1 MSEDILAKIVRMRRE
16 DIERT
21 GLNFGIEIPEA
32 RRVGHT
38 EFLGNVG
45 AILEVKRASPSK
57 GDIAPDLNPVALA
70 TTYAEAHAQAV
81 SVLTEM
87 NFFKG
92 SLRDLIAVADLM
104 EKRRQQGL
112 HACAVLRKDFL
123 LYEDEID
130 IAYRCG
136 ADAVL
141 LIARILNDE
150 QLVKMAKRA
159 QSFDMQAF
167 VEVRE
172 TDDLR
177 KLKLVTDA
185 LGEAAAKTIVAGV
198 NSRDLA
204 TFHTDPLVPASI
216 RSRLPAKAV
225 FESGIH
231 SGADAAYA
239 RSLGFT
245 GILVGEAVAKNPPL
259 AKDVVS
265 SFEGGCENACGK
277 FWKEYAERRDAKR
290 LSAKFPE
297 LAEGNVRPHPLV
309 KICGITREEDGLLA
323 AELGADLLGFVFSN
337 TKRLTTEAFVR
348 NFAEK
353 IRMCHPEP
361 FDNTSTSSAYQLR
374 DPNKVGEPVE
384 PLLVGVITDPDSVE
398 GKTAIKL
405 AREGVLDAVQFH
417 GIAPAQS
424 NLACHCEHEV
434 RSNLNAA
441 IPHYCAV
448 RIGEDSDFKQV
459 ATLRKNGE
467 PRILLDAKVEGIPG
481 GTGKTIP
488 ESILRE
494 KAGDIPLW
502 LAGGINPENVAT
514 ICEKFHPE
522 LIDVSS
528 GVEYAPGIKN
538 YDKMEALF
546 AAISTVK

>member
-16 DIERT
+16 DIQRL
-21 GLNFGIEIPEA
+21 GLNFGIEIPEK
-32 RRVGHT
+32 RQVGHT
-38 EFLGNVG
+38 EFLGNAG

-57 GDIAPDLNPVALA
+57 GDIAPDLDPVGLA

-81 SVLTEM
+81 SVLTEG

-92 SLRDLIAVADLM
+92 SLRDLIAVANLM
-104 EKRRQQGL
+104 DSRRKQGL

-123 LYEDEID
+123 LFEDEID

-141 LIARILNDE
+141 LIARILDDA

-177 KLKLVTDA
+177 KLKLVTEA
-185 LGEAAAKTIVAGV
+185 LGDAAAKTVVAGV

-216 RSRLPAKAV
+216 RSKLPAKAV

-259 AKDVVS
+259 AKEVVG
-265 SFEGGCENACGK
+265 SFENGCENAKGK
-277 FWKEYAERRDAKR
+277 FWKEYAEKIAAKR
-290 LSAKFPE
+290 HCERSEAIHKS
-297 LAEGNVRPHPLV
+297 LV
-309 KICGITREEDGLLA
+309 KICGITRVEDGLLA
-323 AELGADLLGFVFSN
+323 AELGADMLGFVFST
-337 TKRLTTEAFVR
+337 TKRLTTEEFVR
-348 NFAEK
+348 SFSTKLRAS
-353 IRMCHPEP
+353 RAPE
-361 FDNTSTSSAYQLR
+361 ST
-374 DPNKVGEPVE
+374 
-384 PLLVGVITDPDSVE
+384 PLLVGVITDPESVE

-417 GIAPAQS
+417 GVVPGAEYS
-424 NLACHCEHEV
+424 DL
-434 RSNLNAA
+434 
-441 IPHYCAV
+441 PHYCAARV
-448 RIGEDSDFKQV
+448 GDESDFDKV
-459 ATLRKNGE
+459 AALRKSGE

-481 GTGKTIP
+481 GTGKQIP
-488 ESILRE
+488 ESLLRE

-502 LAGGINPENVAT
+502 LAGGINPENVAGLVS
-514 ICEKFHPE
+514 KFSPE

-528 GVEYAPGIKN
+528 GVEDAPGIKN
-538 YDKMEALF
+538 AQKISALF
-546 AAISTVK
+546 NALEK

>member
-1 MSEDILAKIVRMRRE
+1 MSEDILQKIVRKRSE
-16 DIERT
+16 DIERL
-21 GLNFGIEIPEA
+21 GLNFGIEIPA
-32 RRVGHT
+32 TRRRGHV
-38 EFLGNVG
+38 EFLGVPG

-57 GDIAPDLNPVALA
+57 GDIAPDLNPVRLA
-70 TTYAEAHAQAV
+70 TTYAEAHAQAI

-87 NFFKG
+87 NYFKG
-92 SLRDLIAVADLM
+92 SLRDLIAVADAM
-104 EKRRQQGL
+104 EERAKQGL

-123 LYEDEID
+123 LFEDEID

-141 LIARILNDE
+141 LIARILDDE
-150 QLVKMAKRA
+150 QLIKMAKRA

-177 KLKLVTDA
+177 KLKLVTEA
-185 LGEAAAKTIVAGV
+185 LGDAAAKTIVAGV

-216 RSRLPAKAV
+216 RNKLPAKAV

-265 SFEGGCENACGK
+265 SFENGCENAQGK

-290 LSAKFPE
+290 A
-297 LAEGNVRPHPLV
+297 AGNAAAGFAQIVPMV

-323 AELGADLLGFVFSN
+323 AELGADMLGFVFSK
-337 TKRLTTEAFVR
+337 TKRLTTEEFVR
-348 NFAEK
+348 NFAAK
-353 IRMCHPEP
+353 IRAPRP
-361 FDNTSTSSAYQLR
+361 F
-374 DPNKVGEPVE
+374 
-384 PLLVGVITDPDSVE
+384 LVGVITETDSVE
-398 GKTAIKL
+398 GQTAIKL

-417 GIAPAQS
+417 GIAAEQ
-424 NLACHCEHEV
+424 NNEYA
-434 RSNLNAA
+434 
-441 IPHYCAV
+441 HYCAARV
-448 RIGEDSDFKQV
+448 GDAADFDKV
-459 ATLRKNGE
+459 EALRKNGE

-481 GTGKTIP
+481 GTGKQIP
-488 ESILRE
+488 ESLLRE
-494 KAGDIPLW
+494 RAGDIPLW
-502 LAGGINPENVAT
+502 LAGGINPDNVS
-514 ICEKFHPE
+514 ELVSKFSPE

-528 GVEYAPGIKN
+528 GIEDAPGIKN
-538 YDKMEALF
+538 HEKMRELF
-546 AAISTVK
+546 AKLH

>member
-1 MSEDILAKIVRMRRE
+1 MCEDILQKIVRMRRE
-16 DIERT
+16 DIQRL
-21 GLNFGIEIPEA
+21 GLNFGVEIPEK
-32 RRVGHT
+32 RRRGHV
-38 EFLGNVG
+38 EFLGTPG

-57 GDIAPDLNPVALA
+57 GDIAPDLNPVGLA
-70 TTYAEAHAQAV
+70 TTYAEAHAQAI
-81 SVLTEM
+81 SVLTEG

-92 SLRDLIAVADLM
+92 SLRDLIAVADAM
-104 EKRRQQGL
+104 EERAQKGL

-123 LYEDEID
+123 LFEDEID

-141 LIARILNDE
+141 LIARILDDA

-177 KLKLVTDA
+177 KLKLVTEA
-185 LGEAAAKTIVAGV
+185 LGDAAVKTIVAGV

-216 RSRLPAKAV
+216 RNKLPAKAV

-265 SFEGGCENACGK
+265 SFEGGRENAQGK

-290 LSAKFPE
+290 SAEPH
-297 LAEGNVRPHPLV
+297 RPMV
-309 KICGITREEDGLLA
+309 KICGITRDEDGLLA
-323 AELGADLLGFVFSN
+323 AELGANLLGFVFSK
-337 TKRLTTEAFVR
+337 TKRLTTEEFVR
-348 NFAEK
+348 SFATK
-353 IRMCHPEP
+353 IHAVCHPEP
-361 FDNTSTSSAYQLR
+361 FDKLR
-374 DPNKVGEPVE
+374 DLNKVGEPVE
-384 PLLVGVITDPDSVE
+384 PLLVGVITETDSAE
-398 GKTAIKL
+398 GQAAIKL

-417 GIAPAQS
+417 GIAAVH
-424 NLACHCEHEV
+424 NNEYA
-434 RSNLNAA
+434 
-441 IPHYCAV
+441 HYCAARV
-448 RIGEDSDFKQV
+448 GEASDFDKV
-459 ATLRKNGE
+459 EALRKNGE

-481 GTGKTIP
+481 GTGKQIP
-488 ESILRE
+488 ESLLRE

-502 LAGGINPENVAT
+502 LAGGINPENVS
-514 ICEKFHPE
+514 ELVSKFSPE

-528 GVEYAPGIKN
+528 GIEDAPGIKN
-538 YDKMEALF
+538 AEKMRALF
-546 AAISTVK
+546 AKLR

>member
-1 MSEDILAKIVRMRRE
+1 MSEDILAKIVRMRKA
-16 DIERT
+16 DIERL
-21 GLNFGIEIPEA
+21 GLNFGIEIPA
-32 RRVGHT
+32 SRRRGHV
-38 EFLGNVG
+38 EFLGTPG

-57 GDIAPDLNPVALA
+57 GDIAPDLVPTELA
-70 TTYAEAHAQAV
+70 TTYAEAHAQAI
-81 SVLTEM
+81 SVLTEG

-104 EKRRQQGL
+104 EERAKKGL

-141 LIARILNDE
+141 LIARILDDE

-177 KLKLVTDA
+177 KLKLVMEA
-185 LGEAAAKTIVAGV
+185 LGDGAAKTIVAGV

-216 RSRLPAKAV
+216 RNRLPAKAV

-231 SGADAAYA
+231 SAADADYA

-265 SFEGGCENACGK
+265 AFETGCENAKGK
-277 FWKEYAERRDAKR
+277 FWKKFAERRDARRTVQAGAVQAGAVTDPSKVR
-290 LSAKFPE
+290 ASH
-297 LAEGNVRPHPLV
+297 GNRPMV
-309 KICGITREEDGLLA
+309 KICGITREEDGMLA
-323 AELGADLLGFVFSN
+323 AELGADMLGFVFSK
-337 TKRLTTEAFVR
+337 TKRLTTEEFVR
-348 NFAEK
+348 DFAAK
-353 IRMCHPEP
+353 LRASRSPE
-361 FDNTSTSSAYQLR
+361 ST
-374 DPNKVGEPVE
+374 
-384 PLLVGVITDPDSVE
+384 PLLVGVITETDSP
-398 GKTAIKL
+398 
-405 AREGVLDAVQFH
+405 EGVAALKLTQEGILDAVQFH
-417 GIAPAQS
+417 GIAPS
-424 NLACHCEHEV
+424 NA
-434 RSNLNAA
+434 STTTSIA
-441 IPHYCAV
+441 HYCAV
-448 RIGEDSDFKQV
+448 RVGDAADFERV
-459 ATLRKNGE
+459 ASLRTSGE

-488 ESILRE
+488 ESLLRE
-494 KAGDIPLW
+494 KAGELPLW
-502 LAGGINPENVAT
+502 LAGGITPENAAT
-514 ICEKFHPE
+514 LINKFQPE

-528 GVEYAPGIKN
+528 GVEDAPGIKN
-538 YDKMEALF
+538 PEKLEALF
-546 AAISTVK
+546 RTLRS

>member
-1 MSEDILAKIVRMRRE
+1 MSEDILQKIVRKRRE
-16 DIERT
+16 DIERL
-21 GLNFGIEIPEA
+21 GLNFGIEIPA
-32 RRVGHT
+32 SRRRGHV
-38 EFLGNVG
+38 EFLGTPG

-57 GDIAPDLNPVALA
+57 GDIAPDLNPVGLA
-70 TTYAEAHAQAV
+70 TTYAEAHAQAI

-87 NFFKG
+87 NYFKG
-92 SLRDLIAVADLM
+92 SLRDLIAVADAM
-104 EKRRQQGL
+104 EERAKQGL

-123 LYEDEID
+123 LFEDEID

-141 LIARILNDE
+141 LIARILDDE

-177 KLKLVTDA
+177 KLKLVTEE
-185 LGEAAAKTIVAGV
+185 LGDAAAKTIVAGV

-216 RSRLPAKAV
+216 RHKLPAKAV

-259 AKDVVS
+259 AKEVVS
-265 SFEGGCENACGK
+265 SFEGGRENAQGK
-277 FWKEYAERRDAKR
+277 FWKEFAERRDAKR
-290 LSAKFPE
+290 A
-297 LAEGNVRPHPLV
+297 AEPNHPMV

-323 AELGADLLGFVFSN
+323 AELGADLLGFVFST
-337 TKRLTTEAFVR
+337 TKRLTTEEFV
-348 NFAEK
+348 
-353 IRMCHPEP
+353 
-361 FDNTSTSSAYQLR
+361 TSFSTKLR
-374 DPNKVGEPVE
+374 AGGNPYT
-384 PLLVGVITDPDSVE
+384 PLLIGVITDPNSVE
-398 GKTAIKL
+398 GQTAIKL

-417 GIAPAQS
+417 GVDPHNSIDAASS
-424 NLACHCEHEV
+424 NAL
-434 RSNLNAA
+434 
-441 IPHYCAV
+441 PYYCAV
-448 RIGEDSDFKQV
+448 RVGDAADFDKV
-459 ATLRKNGE
+459 EALRKNGE

-481 GTGKTIP
+481 GTGKQIP
-488 ESILRE
+488 ESLLRE

-502 LAGGINPENVAT
+502 LAGGINPENVS
-514 ICEKFHPE
+514 ELVSKFNPE

-528 GVEYAPGIKN
+528 GVEDAPGIKN
-538 YDKMEALF
+538 HDKMKDLF
-546 AAISTVK
+546 AKLR

>member
-1 MSEDILAKIVRMRRE
+1 MSEDILAKIVRMRKA
-16 DIERT
+16 DIERL
-21 GLNFGIEIPEA
+21 GLNFGIEIPA
-32 RRVGHT
+32 TRRRGHV
-38 EFLGNVG
+38 EFLGTPG

-57 GDIAPDLNPVALA
+57 GDIAPDLIPTELA
-70 TTYAEAHAQAV
+70 TTYAEAHAQAI
-81 SVLTEM
+81 SVLTEG

-104 EKRRQQGL
+104 EERAKKGL

-141 LIARILNDE
+141 LIARILDDE

-172 TDDLR
+172 KDDLR
-177 KLKLVTDA
+177 KLKLVMDA
-185 LGEAAAKTIVAGV
+185 LGSAAAKTIVAGV

-216 RSRLPAKAV
+216 RSKLPAKAV

-231 SGADAAYA
+231 SAADADYA

-265 SFEGGCENACGK
+265 AFESGYENAKGK
-277 FWKEYAERRDAKR
+277 FWKKFAERRDARRTAQTKIAQADAVADPSKTDASR
-290 LSAKFPE
+290 
-297 LAEGNVRPHPLV
+297 GNRPMV
-309 KICGITREEDGLLA
+309 KICGITREEDGMLA
-323 AELGADLLGFVFSN
+323 AELGADMLGFVFSK
-337 TKRLTTEAFVR
+337 TKRLTTEGFVR
-348 NFAEK
+348 DFASK
-353 IRMCHPEP
+353 LRAARTPE
-361 FDNTSTSSAYQLR
+361 ST
-374 DPNKVGEPVE
+374 
-384 PLLVGVITDPDSVE
+384 PLLVGVITDPNSEE
-398 GKTAIKL
+398 GKTAIRL
-405 AREGVLDAVQFH
+405 AQDGILDAVQFH
-417 GIAPAQS
+417 GIVPSAADTC
-424 NLACHCEHEV
+424 LA
-434 RSNLNAA
+434 
-441 IPHYCAV
+441 HYCAARV
-448 RIGEDSDFKQV
+448 GEPADFEQV
-459 ATLRKNGE
+459 AALRKNGE

-488 ESILRE
+488 ESLLRE
-494 KAGDIPLW
+494 KAGDLPLW
-502 LAGGINPENVAT
+502 LAGGITPENVSA
-514 ICEKFHPE
+514 ICEKFQPE

-528 GVEYAPGIKN
+528 GVEDAPGIKN
-538 YDKMEALF
+538 HEKMQALF
-546 AAISTVK
+546 SRID

>member
-1 MSEDILAKIVRMRRE
+1 MSEDILQKIVRKRRE
-16 DIERT
+16 DIEIL
-21 GLNFGIEIPEA
+21 GLNFGIEIPSS
-32 RRVGHT
+32 RRRGHV
-38 EFLGNVG
+38 EFLGTPG

-57 GDIAPDLNPVALA
+57 GDIAPDLDPVGLA
-70 TTYAEAHAQAV
+70 TTYAEAHAQAI

-87 NFFKG
+87 NYFKG
-92 SLRDLIAVADLM
+92 SLRDLIAVADAM
-104 EKRRQQGL
+104 EERAKQGL

-123 LYEDEID
+123 LFEDEID

-141 LIARILNDE
+141 LIARILDDE

-185 LGEAAAKTIVAGV
+185 LGDAAAKTIVAGV

-204 TFHTDPLVPASI
+204 TFHTDPLVPASV
-216 RSRLPAKAV
+216 RNKLPAKAV

-259 AKDVVS
+259 AKEVVS
-265 SFEGGCENACGK
+265 SFEGGCENAQGK
-277 FWKEYAERRDAKR
+277 FWKEYAERRDSKR
-290 LSAKFPE
+290 DTNCGMSH
-297 LAEGNVRPHPLV
+297 RPMV
-309 KICGITREEDGLLA
+309 KICGITREEDGMLA
-323 AELGADLLGFVFSN
+323 AELGADMLGFVFSK
-337 TKRLTTEAFVR
+337 TKRLTTEEFVR
-348 NFAEK
+348 SFATK
-353 IRMCHPEP
+353 
-361 FDNTSTSSAYQLR
+361 LR
-374 DPNKVGEPVE
+374 VPR
-384 PLLVGVITDPDSVE
+384 PLLVGVITETDSAE
-398 GKTAIKL
+398 GQTALKL

-417 GIAPAQS
+417 GVEPGA
-424 NLACHCEHEV
+424 EF
-434 RSNLNAA
+434 AA
-441 IPHYCAV
+441 LPHYCAV
-448 RIGEDSDFKQV
+448 RVGEASDFDKV
-459 ATLRKNGE
+459 EALRKNGE

-481 GTGKTIP
+481 GTGKQIP
-488 ESILRE
+488 ESLLRE

-502 LAGGINPENVAT
+502 LAGGINPENVAE
-514 ICEKFHPE
+514 IVAKFQPE

-528 GVEYAPGIKN
+528 GVEEAPGIK
-538 YDKMEALF
+538 DHKKLRELF
-546 AAISTVK
+546 AKIR

>member
-1 MSEDILAKIVRMRRE
+1 MSDILQTIVEKRRA
-16 DIERT
+16 DIERL
-21 GLNFGIEIPEA
+21 GLNFGIDIPEK

-38 EFLGNVG
+38 EFLGNAG

-57 GDIAPDLNPVALA
+57 GDIAPDLNPVTLA

-87 NFFKG
+87 NYFKG

-104 EKRRQQGL
+104 ESRRQQGL

-141 LIARILNDE
+141 LIARILDDE

-172 TDDLR
+172 TDDFR
-177 KLKLVTDA
+177 KLQIVTET
-185 LGEAAAKTIVAGV
+185 LGDAAAKTIVAGV

-204 TFHTDPLVPASI
+204 TFHTDPLVPASV
-216 RSRLPAKAV
+216 RNDLPAKAV

-231 SGADAAYA
+231 SAADADYA

-259 AKDVVS
+259 AKDVVGA
-265 SFEGGCENACGK
+265 FEGGCENAKGK
-277 FWKEYAERRDAKR
+277 FWKKFAERRDVKR

-297 LAEGNVRPHPLV
+297 PVGERAESAEGNARPRPMV
-309 KICGITREEDGLLA
+309 KICGITRAEDGLLA
-323 AELGADLLGFVFSN
+323 AELGADMLGFVFSN
-337 TKRLTTEAFVR
+337 TKRLTTEEFVR
-348 NFAEK
+348 DFAAK
-353 IRMCHPEP
+353 LRASRSPE
-361 FDNTSTSSAYQLR
+361 ST
-374 DPNKVGEPVE
+374 
-384 PLLVGVITDPDSVE
+384 PLLVGVITDPNSEE

-405 AREGVLDAVQFH
+405 AQEDVLDAVQFH
-417 GIAPAQS
+417 GIPTPVLSKQTPAQS
-424 NLACHCEHEV
+424 NQACHCEHEV
-434 RSNLNAA
+434 RSNLYPD
-441 IPHYCAV
+441 IPCYAAV
-448 RIGEDSDFKQV
+448 RVGEASDFEQV
-459 ATLRKNGE
+459 ANLRKNGE

-488 ESILRE
+488 ESLLRE
-494 KAGDIPLW
+494 QTSDLPLW
-502 LAGGINPENVAT
+502 LAGGITPENVGT

-528 GVEYAPGIKN
+528 GVEDAPGIKN
-538 YDKMEALF
+538 HEKMRALF
-546 AAISTVK
+546 VVLSTTI

>member
-1 MSEDILAKIVRMRRE
+1 MSEDILQKIVRMRRE
-16 DIERT
+16 DIDRL
-21 GLNFGIEIPEA
+21 GLNFNIDIPEA

-38 EFLGNVG
+38 EFLGNAG

-57 GDIAPDLNPVALA
+57 GDIAPDLNPVELA

-104 EKRRQQGL
+104 ERRRQQGL
-112 HACAVLRKDFL
+112 HTCAVLRKDFL
-123 LYEDEID
+123 LFEDEID

-141 LIARILNDE
+141 LIARILDDE
-150 QLVKMAKRA
+150 QLVKMAERA
-159 QSFDMQAF
+159 QKFGIQAF

-172 TDDLR
+172 ADDFR
-177 KLKLVTDA
+177 KLAVVTAA
-185 LGEAAAKTIVAGV
+185 LGDAAAKTIVAGV

-204 TFHTDPLVPASI
+204 TFHTDPLIPASV
-216 RSRLPAKAV
+216 RSKLPAKAV
-225 FESGIH
+225 FESGIL
-231 SGADAAYA
+231 SAADATYA
-239 RSLGFT
+239 RNLGFT

-265 SFEGGCENACGK
+265 AFESGCENARGQ
-277 FWKEYAERRDAKR
+277 FWKKFAERKFANNETRAASSQDAR
-290 LSAKFPE
+290 
-297 LAEGNVRPHPLV
+297 RPLV

-323 AELGADLLGFVFSN
+323 AELGADMLGFVFST
-337 TKRLTTEAFVR
+337 TKRLTTEDFVR
-348 NFAEK
+348 SFAAK
-353 IRMCHPEP
+353 IHLRHPER
-361 FDNTSTSSAYQLR
+361 SA
-374 DPNKVGEPVE
+374 NGVE
-384 PLLVGVITDPDSVE
+384 GSPLLVGVITDPSSVE

-405 AREGVLDAVQFH
+405 AQEGVLDAVQFH
-417 GIAPAQS
+417 GIAPHNSDAVSS
-424 NLACHCEHEV
+424 N
-434 RSNLNAA
+434 NAL
-441 IPHYCAV
+441 PYYCAARV
-448 RIGEDSDFKQV
+448 GAPEDFDYV
-459 ATLRKNGE
+459 ANLRKNGE

-488 ESILRE
+488 ESLLRE
-494 KAGDIPLW
+494 KANGAPLW

-528 GVEYAPGIKN
+528 GIEDAPGIKN
-538 YDKMEALF
+538 HDKMKALF
-546 AAISTVK
+546 AEFAAK

>member
-1 MSEDILAKIVRMRRE
+1 MSEDILQKIVRKRRE
-16 DIERT
+16 DIERL
-21 GLNFGIEIPEA
+21 GLNFGIEIPSS
-32 RRVGHT
+32 RRRGHV
-38 EFLGNVG
+38 EFLGTPG

-57 GDIAPDLNPVALA
+57 GDIAPDLDPVGLA
-70 TTYAEAHAQAV
+70 TTYAEAHAQAI

-87 NFFKG
+87 NYFKG
-92 SLRDLIAVADLM
+92 SLRDLIAVADAM
-104 EKRRQQGL
+104 EERAKQGL

-123 LYEDEID
+123 LFEDEID

-141 LIARILNDE
+141 LIARILDDE

-185 LGEAAAKTIVAGV
+185 LGDAAAKTIVAGV

-204 TFHTDPLVPASI
+204 TFHTDPLVPASV
-216 RSRLPAKAV
+216 RNKLPAKAV

-259 AKDVVS
+259 AKEVVS
-265 SFEGGCENACGK
+265 SFEGGCENAQGK
-277 FWKEYAERRDAKR
+277 FWKEYAERRDSKR
-290 LSAKFPE
+290 DTNCGMSH
-297 LAEGNVRPHPLV
+297 RPMV
-309 KICGITREEDGLLA
+309 KICGITREEDGMLA
-323 AELGADLLGFVFSN
+323 AELGADMLGFVFSK
-337 TKRLTTEAFVR
+337 TKRLTTEEFVR
-348 NFAEK
+348 SFVTK
-353 IRMCHPEP
+353 
-361 FDNTSTSSAYQLR
+361 LR
-374 DPNKVGEPVE
+374 VPR
-384 PLLVGVITDPDSVE
+384 PLLVGVITETDSAE
-398 GKTAIKL
+398 GQTAIKL

-417 GIAPAQS
+417 GVEPGA
-424 NLACHCEHEV
+424 EF
-434 RSNLNAA
+434 AA
-441 IPHYCAV
+441 LPHYCAV
-448 RIGEDSDFKQV
+448 RVGEASDFDKV
-459 ATLRKNGE
+459 EALRKNGE

-481 GTGKTIP
+481 GTGKQIP
-488 ESILRE
+488 ESLLRE

-502 LAGGINPENVAT
+502 LAGGINPENVAE
-514 ICEKFHPE
+514 IVAKFQPE

-528 GVEYAPGIKN
+528 GVEEAPGIK
-538 YDKMEALF
+538 DHKKMRELF
-546 AAISTVK
+546 AKIR

>member
-1 MSEDILAKIVRMRRE
+1 MSCPRRRASPFILKYKNMSEDILAKIVRMRKA
-16 DIERT
+16 DIERL
-21 GLNFGIEIPEA
+21 GLNFGIEIPEK

-38 EFLGNVG
+38 EFLGNAG

-57 GDIAPDLNPVALA
+57 GDIAPDLDPVRLA

-81 SVLTEM
+81 SVLTEG

-130 IAYRCG
+130 IAHRCG

-141 LIARILNDE
+141 LIARILDDA

-159 QSFDMQAF
+159 QSLDMQAF

-172 TDDLR
+172 KDDFR
-177 KLKLVTDA
+177 KLSVVTNA
-185 LGEAAAKTIVAGV
+185 LGDDAAKTIVAGV

-204 TFHTDPLVPASI
+204 TFHTDPLVPASV

-231 SGADAAYA
+231 TPADAAYA

-259 AKDVVS
+259 AKEVVAA
-265 SFEGGCENACGK
+265 FETGCENARGK
-277 FWKEYAERRDAKR
+277 FWKKFAERRVTR
-290 LSAKFPE
+290 
-297 LAEGNVRPHPLV
+297 RPLV
-309 KICGITREEDGLLA
+309 KICGITRVEDGLLA
-323 AELGADLLGFVFSN
+323 ADLGADMLGFVFST
-337 TKRLTTEAFVR
+337 TKRLTTENFVR
-348 NFAEK
+348 SFAEK
-353 IRMCHPEP
+353 IRSNLSFP
-361 FDNTSTSSAYQLR
+361 R
-374 DPNKVGEPVE
+374 PVVSE
-384 PLLVGVITDPDSVE
+384 VESRRESPLLVGVITDPDSPE
-398 GKTAIKL
+398 GQTAIRL
-405 AREGVLDAVQFH
+405 ACEGVLDAVQFH
-417 GIAPAQS
+417 GITPPAD
-424 NLACHCEHEV
+424 ADY
-434 RSNLNAA
+434 A
-441 IPHYCAV
+441 HYCAA
-448 RIGEDSDFKQV
+448 RIGEASDFEQV
-459 ATLRKNGE
+459 SALRTHGE

-488 ESILRE
+488 ENLLRE
-494 KAGDIPLW
+494 KAGNIPLW
-502 LAGGINPENVAT
+502 LAGGITPENVGT

-528 GVEYAPGIKN
+528 GVEDAPGIK
-538 YDKMEALF
+538 DPEKLRALF
-546 AAISTVK
+546 EKLSVE

>member
-1 MSEDILAKIVRMRRE
+1 MGLPGMSDILQTIVEKRRA
-16 DIERT
+16 DIERL
-21 GLNFGIEIPEA
+21 GLNFGIDIPEK

-38 EFLGNVG
+38 EFLGNAG

-57 GDIAPDLNPVALA
+57 GDIAPDLDPVELA

-87 NFFKG
+87 NYFKG

-104 EKRRQQGL
+104 ESRRQQGL

-141 LIARILNDE
+141 LIARILDDE

-177 KLKLVTDA
+177 KLKVVMNA
-185 LGEAAAKTIVAGV
+185 LGDGAAKTIVAGV

-204 TFHTDPLVPASI
+204 TFHTDPLVPASV
-216 RSRLPAKAV
+216 RSKLPAKAV
-225 FESGIH
+225 FESGILTP
-231 SGADAAYA
+231 ADADYA

-245 GILVGEAVAKNPPL
+245 GILVGEAVAKNPLL
-259 AKDVVS
+259 AKEVVN
-265 SFEGGCENACGK
+265 SFESGSENARGK
-277 FWKEYAERRDAKR
+277 FWKKFAERRALRQALRQAQCTTQGPCKVGVVR
-290 LSAKFPE
+290 QAHQP
-297 LAEGNVRPHPLV
+297 LAEPPHNNRPMV

-323 AELGADLLGFVFSN
+323 AELGADMLGFVFST
-337 TKRLTTEAFVR
+337 TKRLTTEGFVR
-348 NFAEK
+348 SFAEK
-353 IRMCHPEP
+353 IRAAHTPEK
-361 FDNTSTSSAYQLR
+361 A
-374 DPNKVGEPVE
+374 
-384 PLLVGVITDPDSVE
+384 PLLVGVITDSDSPE
-398 GKTAIKL
+398 GKTAIRL
-405 AREGVLDAVQFH
+405 AQEGILDAVQLH
-417 GIAPAQS
+417 GVDPS
-424 NLACHCEHEV
+424 SLACHREHDM
-434 RSNLNAA
+434 RSDL
-441 IPHYCAV
+441 PFYCAARV
-448 RIGEDSDFKQV
+448 GEASDFEQV
-459 ATLRKNGE
+459 DSLRTHGE

-488 ESILRE
+488 ESLLRE
-494 KAGDIPLW
+494 KAGDLPLW
-502 LAGGINPENVAT
+502 LAGGITPENVSA
-514 ICEKFHPE
+514 ICEKFQPE

-528 GVEYAPGIKN
+528 GVEDAPGIKSPE
-538 YDKMEALF
+538 KLEALF
-546 AAISTVK
+546 RTLRS